1 MQSEVVKFLIVAKA
15 ICGIVLQEPFLNMI
29 VEQHVSRSQLLIIL
43 PALFKELNNP
53 PHDVLDLS
61 KPALPSLTSSWLRHC
76 YPEEQILAITS
87 YVDNC
92 DRTAMRNT
100 VLGMLKA
107 DAVCLARQ
115 RGPEY
120 GFGGDGNIDHPQH
133 VLNQLPVGKEGS
145 LDEVAADNL
154 ESEHHFGE
162 FTQQLQKIGSQHTKH
177 VSECSTISSS
187 SDLAFRDHN
196 WKTRQFKKVFDE
208 MQNCKNKFEGEQ
220 EQLRKQNI
228 EVENLVD
235 ILEDGRRRAGQLEKM
250 KLHGGPIT
258 NQKDLDSILDNF
270 EGWGDFKEKSVKS
283 KKLKSILRQEIIYGR
298 DNFFTTVKKT
308 NNPLFKVNNLSIKDM
323 VQNLRVLHGEFG
335 ENITAD
341 MEDVRAAL
349 ATLDSNQHEKN
360 TDIVAEQDVQAV
372 EVETFKKEETILFQT
387 ADKLGIG
394 VVEEVHPDKLWVTP
408 MESAKRKNLR
418 SSAGDSRV
426 SELWKYPDQLELLEV
441 TLEEVL
447 PVRPILELDGT
458 RSKNSCVIFRLL
470 NDDILEKFLT
480 SKQ

>member
-1 MQSEVVKFLIVAKA
+1 MQCA
-15 ICGIVLQEPFLNMI
+15 
-29 VEQHVSRSQLLIIL
+29 
-43 PALFKELNNP
+43 
-53 PHDVLDLS
+53 
-61 KPALPSLTSSWLRHC
+61 W
-76 YPEEQILAITS
+76 
-87 YVDNC
+87 
-92 DRTAMRNT
+92 
-100 VLGMLKA
+100 
-107 DAVCLARQ
+107 
-115 RGPEY
+115 PEY

-162 FTQQLQKIGSQHTKH
+162 FTQQLQKIGSKHTRH

-235 ILEDGRRRAGQLEKM
+235 ILEDGRRKAGLLEKM

-323 VQNLRVLHGEFG
+323 VQNLRVLNGE
-335 ENITAD
+335 
-341 MEDVRAAL
+341 
-349 ATLDSNQHEKN
+349 
-360 TDIVAEQDVQAV
+360 
-372 EVETFKKEETILFQT
+372 
-387 ADKLGIG
+387 LGRTS
-394 VVEEVHPDKLWVTP
+394 L
-408 MESAKRKNLR
+408 L
-418 SSAGDSRV
+418 SS
-426 SELWKYPDQLELLEV
+426 
-441 TLEEVL
+441 
-447 PVRPILELDGT
+447 
-458 RSKNSCVIFRLL
+458 
-470 NDDILEKFLT
+470 KF
-480 SKQ
+480 